1 MRVFIYSLP
10 ENLETAQKI
19 KTKLE
24 LSGYESKL
32 FDSDAKLFCAV
43 LDDDNVPDFI
53 VYDYFLYNHHVFN
66 IYDFLKSEK
75 LYIPVIFFN
84 EPTPHA
90 ESTAFFWKNLLKI
103 IYHDPKIQVE
113 EFEPVI
119 DLISEIIDN
128 EKLEKTTTE
137 ENIEI
142 FKEFENNWQ
151 KIRKQTE
158 KFAKEENPSAKIQN
172 ILKGSALILF
182 KTLYENL
189 GKNVETAILQ
199 NEISKKSEP
208 CKKNTIYCLV
218 SRIRKSMESIGANDF
233 EIIKNENGYKMIQR
247 L

>member
-43 LDDDNVPDFI
+43 LEDDNVPDFI

-128 EKLEKTTTE
+128 EKLKKTK
-137 ENIEI
+137 NR
-142 FKEFENNWQ
+142 
-151 KIRKQTE
+151 RKQRN
-158 KFAKEENPSAKIQN
+158 F
-172 ILKGSALILF
+172 
-182 KTLYENL
+182 
-189 GKNVETAILQ
+189 
-199 NEISKKSEP
+199 
-208 CKKNTIYCLV
+208 
-218 SRIRKSMESIGANDF
+218 
-233 EIIKNENGYKMIQR
+233 
-247 L
+247 